1 MMNRVEMNEEMMEL
15 VNGGKPSNSPCNPYS
30 PNAAN
35 RYFPTNEKKGNED
48 AK

>member
-15 VNGGKPSNSPCNPYS
+15 VNGGKPNDSPGNPYS

-35 RYFPTNEKKGNED
+35 RYFPTNEKKRVED